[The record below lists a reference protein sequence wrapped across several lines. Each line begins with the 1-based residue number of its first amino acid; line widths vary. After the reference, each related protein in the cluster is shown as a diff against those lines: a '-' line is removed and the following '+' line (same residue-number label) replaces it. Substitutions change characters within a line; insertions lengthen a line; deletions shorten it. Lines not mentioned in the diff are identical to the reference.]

1 MALTDAF
8 RVLDYKLCNIA
19 KPLQSWSPS
28 VRLQL
33 AVAKELVL
41 QFDVALESRT
51 LAAHELRLRRKAK
64 ANCLGLASMLRTILQ
79 QRSGITNIAE
89 GDANTKYF
97 CGAGTGSQRGRI
109 GAFKIYLKSRLQF
122 TV

>member
-19 KPLQSWSPS
+19 KPLQSSPS

-97 CGAGTGSQRGRI
+97 CGTGTGSQRGE
-109 GAFKIYLKSRLQF
+109 
-122 TV
+122 